1 MRLLW
6 LVPYCPW
13 PADHGGKIR
22 VWEILTRL
30 AERGVRI
37 DAWYPDSADADVPPT
52 VPNLKWHPYPSRL
65 GVGRLRKALSL
76 VTPWPVSVRAVF
88 DRRTRA
94 HLLAVASQY
103 DAVVIEQPY
112 QAPMLSTLSSSVPL
126 VAVAQNVEHRLMAQ
140 MASAAPRLETRL
152 VYQLDARKLRRVEM
166 ALLSRA
172 DLVLT
177 VSQDDL
183 ELLAEKIPRDRIR
196 VSPNGVDLE
205 VYSFQAPRQE
215 TGTRMLMT
223 GMLGY
228 PPNHEAA
235 LRIHREIL
243 PMVRSQI
250 PDAQIELVGS
260 RCPPELLALHD
271 PASGFN
277 VVGYV
282 DDVLPYLR
290 SADLFLMPLTMG
302 GGTRLKA
309 LQAMACGIPI
319 VSTSQGVE
327 GIPLQPGR
335 DVRIGE
341 TAEDLAHHCIE
352 LLGDEEARLAQA
364 RAARSLVEAEFGWD
378 AIVART
384 LGDLQALTGS

>member
-30 AERGVRI
+30 AERGMRI
-37 DAWYPDSADADVPPT
+37 DAWYPESADAGVPPK
-52 VPNLKWHPYPSRL
+52 VPNLEWHPYPSRL
-65 GVGRLRKALSL
+65 GVGRLRKAASL

-94 HLLAVASQY
+94 HLLAIADQY
-103 DAVVIEQPY
+103 DAVVIDQTY
-112 QAPMLSTLSSSVPL
+112 QAPMLSTLSPNVPL
-126 VAVAQNVEHRLMAQ
+126 VAVAHNVEHRLMAQ
-140 MASAAPRLETRL
+140 MAKAAPRLETRL
-152 VYQLDARKLRRVEM
+152 VYQLDAKKLRRVEM

-183 ELLAEKIPRDRIR
+183 ELLAETIPRDRLR
-196 VSPNGVDLE
+196 VSPNGVDLDT
-205 VYSFQAPRQE
+205 YSFQAPQRG

-282 DDVLPYLR
+282 DDVMPYLR

-327 GIPLQPGR
+327 GVGLTPGV
-335 DVRIGE
+335 DVALAE
-341 TAEDLAHHCIE
+341 TGQGLAEECIQLLANS
-352 LLGDEEARLAQA
+352 EAR
-364 RAARSLVEAEFGWD
+364 RG
-378 AIVART
+378 
-384 LGDLQALTGS
+384 QALSARLVAEGHYGWESIVDAVQSHLNTLVQ